1 MADADAVASANLSR
15 YDALLRISKTL
26 AGHKT
31 MAELFEVLADHL
43 HAIVPFD
50 YLALLL
56 HDEPTRRNAARRA
69 RAGRRRCLRST
80 RRRSPSTVRRQRS
93 GKRSREPSSSSPRKA
108 RCPRGLSF
116 LRSQGRK
123 VACWLPLTTAHRR
136 VGVLAFGSRSPA
148 PYTDDIAAFMAQ
160 IAAVV
165 AIAVDNGI
173 NWEQAQRYQRELRD
187 ERDRLRFLLD
197 VNNLLV
203 SHLDHRSLL
212 EAICEAVKR
221 VIDADHIGV
230 GLCDRESGQVRLDF
244 VYNKARGFSRPDIT
258 FPLDR
263 SIAGLTIERGAAGVF
278 RRPELEDRGWDGA
291 PLMKEYGIESVCC
304 VPLVTR
310 NGPLGVAVCRQR
322 PAGCLLRG

>member
-26 AGHKT
+26 SGHKT
-31 MAELFEVLADHL
+31 MAELFEVLADQL

-56 HDEPTRRNAARRA
+56 HDEPTSEMRLVVLEPPDIMPPFTSVPVAEQGPGA
-69 RAGRRRCLRST
+69 
-80 RRRSPSTVRRQRS
+80 TVWETQQ
-93 GKRSREPSSSSPRKA
+93 GTAMVIPEEGPLPPGPA
-108 RCPRGLSF
+108 F

-165 AIAVDNGI
+165 AIAMDNSI
-173 NWEQAQRYQRELRD
+173 NWEQAQRYERD
-187 ERDRLRFLLD
+187 LLEERDRLRFLLD

-230 GLCDRESGQVRLDF
+230 GLCARESGQVRLDF
-244 VYNKARGFSRPDIT
+244 VYSKTRGFSRPDIT

-263 SIAGLTIERGAAGVF
+263 SIAGLTIERGAAACVPPAGA
-278 RRPELEDRGWDGA
+278 RRPRVGRRAVDEGARDR
-291 PLMKEYGIESVCC
+291 I
-304 VPLVTR
+304 
-310 NGPLGVAVCRQR
+310 GVLRAARHSKRPAWRAVCRER
-322 PAGCLLRG
+322 PTGCLLGE

>member
-1 MADADAVASANLSR
+1 M
-15 YDALLRISKTL
+15 
-26 AGHKT
+26 
-31 MAELFEVLADHL
+31 
-43 HAIVPFD
+43 
-50 YLALLL
+50 
-56 HDEPTRRNAARRA
+56 
-69 RAGRRRCLRST
+69 
-80 RRRSPSTVRRQRS
+80 
-93 GKRSREPSSSSPRKA
+93 
-108 RCPRGLSF
+108 
-116 LRSQGRK
+116 
-123 VACWLPLTTAHRR
+123 
-136 VGVLAFGSRSPA
+136 

-173 NWEQAQRYQRELRD
+173 NWEQAQRYQRELLD

-230 GLCDRESGQVRLDF
+230 GLCAPESGQVRLDF

-263 SIAGLTIERGAAGVF
+263 SIAGLTLERGAAGVF
-278 RRPELEDRGWDGA
+278 LRPELEDRGWDGA

-310 NGPLGVAVCRQR
+310 NGPLGVLYVGSGGPDAFS
-322 PAGCLLRG
+322 GG